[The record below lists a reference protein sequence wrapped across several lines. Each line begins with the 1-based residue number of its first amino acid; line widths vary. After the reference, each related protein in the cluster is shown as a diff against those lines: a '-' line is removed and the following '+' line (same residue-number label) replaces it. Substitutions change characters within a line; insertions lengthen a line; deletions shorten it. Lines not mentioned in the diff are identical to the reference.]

1 MTTTIKPAKAA
12 ITLQPTQPSAPN
24 EEAAFLAA
32 QERRIEEGKHRAKS
46 IARGTYQAAHV
57 AEVFGRRVFAET
69 PLDDVAAAV
78 SQAADAVVT
87 GDLTGVERML
97 SGQIIAL
104 HALFADCAMRAQ
116 ANMGTYAEPVERY
129 MRIALKA
136 QAQCARTAEVLGSL
150 RAGPTVFAK
159 QANITSGPQQVV
171 NNHGQPGTHAPAHES
186 AKSGN
191 ELLQDGSHEQV
202 TLDTGTPCQ
211 GRTGHSPL
219 GAVAK
224 IHGAEDGG
232 GQGCVVCE

>member
-1 MTTTIKPAKAA
+1 MATKISPRKANMPANPAPPGAA
-12 ITLQPTQPSAPN
+12 D
-24 EEAAFLAA
+24 EEAAFLEA
-32 QERRIEEGKHRAKS
+32 QERRIEEGKHRATS

-69 PLDDVAAAV
+69 PLGDVAVAV
-78 SQAADAVVT
+78 SQAADAVVA

-136 QAQCARTAEVLGSL
+136 QAQCARTAEVLGNL
-150 RAGPTVFAK
+150 RAGPTIFAR
-159 QANITSGPQQVV
+159 QANLTTGPQQVV
-171 NNHGQPGTHAPAHES
+171 NNHGQPGTHAPAQES

-191 ELLQDGSHEQV
+191 ELLQDGRHEQI
-202 TLDTGTPCQ
+202 TLDTGAPRQ
-211 GRTGHSPL
+211 GLTGHSPL
-219 GAVAK
+219 GAVAE
-224 IHGAEDGG
+224 IHGAEDEG
-232 GQGCVVCE
+232 GQGRIVRE